1 MPWYFTASLS
11 PALLIGAACLWGG
24 AWAFAAL
31 ASVSVFVFCADRWT
45 RGGPGL
51 REDAAT
57 ARLARILYWTLAGA
71 HLVLL
76 PLGVWR
82 LAQGADGWA
91 VSLALFFALGLY
103 FGQVSNSNAHEMIHA
118 AWRPARRM
126 GALVYVTLLFG
137 HHASAHPRVH
147 HIHVATDA
155 DPNSARRGESFYRFW
170 PRAWAG
176 SFREGFRAET
186 RRGLPA
192 WRHPY
197 AWYVGGA
204 LLCIAAAWALA
215 GVRGL
220 IAYLALAFYAQTQLI
235 LVDYVQHYGLRREIG
250 ADGRPARQG
259 PQHSWNAAPWYSAAM
274 MLNAPHHSDHH
285 LNASR
290 PFPALRLA
298 PERMP
303 VLPHSLPVMGAIAL
317 VPPVWRRV
325 MHRRLKRLADAA

>member
-1 MPWYFTASLS
+1 MFWYVIASLS
-11 PALLIGAACLWGG
+11 PALLLAAACHWGG

-31 ASVSVFVFCADRWT
+31 GYVTVFVFSIDRWT

-51 REDAAT
+51 REDDRAARIA
-57 ARLARILYWTLAGA
+57 ARLNWALAGA
-71 HLVLL
+71 HVILL
-76 PLGVWR
+76 PWGVWR
-82 LAQGADGWA
+82 LALGGDGWA
-91 VSLALFFALGLY
+91 VRLALFFALALF

-118 AWRPARRM
+118 GSKAARRM

-170 PRAWAG
+170 PRAWVG
-176 SFREGFRAET
+176 SFRAGLAAEN
-186 RRGLPA
+186 RRGLPV

-197 AWYVGGA
+197 LWYVAG
-204 LLCIAAAWALA
+204 AAACLALA
-215 GVRGL
+215 WGVAGWRGL
-220 IAYLALAFYAQTQLI
+220 VAYLAVAGYAQTQLI
-235 LVDYVQHYGLRREIG
+235 LVDYVQHYGLRRSV
-250 ADGRPARQG
+250 ASDGSVARQG
-259 PQHSWNAAPWYSAAM
+259 PEHSWNAAPWFSAAM

-290 PFPALRLA
+290 PFPALRLDPA
-298 PERMP
+298 RMP

-325 MHRRLKRLADAA
+325 MNRRLKALDPSA